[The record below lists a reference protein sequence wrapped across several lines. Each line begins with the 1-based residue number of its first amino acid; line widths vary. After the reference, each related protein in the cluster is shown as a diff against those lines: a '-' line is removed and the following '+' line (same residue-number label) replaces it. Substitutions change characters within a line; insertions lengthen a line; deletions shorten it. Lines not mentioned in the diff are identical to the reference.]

1 MTARTWTAAF
11 AAALAV
17 HIGLAAALASRPHET
32 VNSAQNDGEFGL
44 EVGLGMAG
52 SYADVSDQPAPEPVK
67 TAEPTIEPAPQAE
80 PEPAPKPKREPEPV
94 VQSAPNPKPADQP
107 APQPKPTPQPQPSP
121 EIKTVTKPAPDAADI
136 KVSHTQTASP
146 EGKPEPVKPQSASMQ
161 AAVQE
166 PSAESRKPSASA
178 ATRATGRE
186 STRQAGGNK
195 GNAKS
200 YFADL
205 MGWLNQH
212 KEYPPHLKKEK
223 IQGTVVLQFSIDRDG
238 QVLSASIKK
247 SSGNAGLDQ
256 AALDML
262 AKADPLP
269 PIPDSMGRDRI
280 SLAVPVEYSLITR

>member
-1 MTARTWTAAF
+1 MTARTWIAA
-11 AAALAV
+11 
-17 HIGLAAALASRPHET
+17 LAAALALHIGFAVALATRSTET
-32 VNSAQNDGEFGL
+32 VSSAQDEGEFGL

-52 SYADVSDQPAPEPVK
+52 SYAEAVDQTAPEPSETV
-67 TAEPTIEPAPQAE
+67 EPSNEPAPQTEPESAPE
-80 PEPAPKPKREPEPV
+80 PEPKAEPV
-94 VQSAPNPKPADQP
+94 VQPAPTPKPK
-107 APQPKPTPQPQPSP
+107 PKPKPKPSP
-121 EIKTVTKPAPDAADI
+121 EIKPVTKPAPDVADI
-136 KVSHTQTASP
+136 KVSHTQTALP
-146 EGKPEPVKPQSASMQ
+146 ESKPETAEPQSPSRPADVQ
-161 AAVQE
+161 A
-166 PSAESRKPSASA
+166 PSAEPRKPSTVAT
-178 ATRATGRE
+178 TRATGRE

-195 GNAKS
+195 GDAKS

-262 AKADPLP
+262 AKAEPLP